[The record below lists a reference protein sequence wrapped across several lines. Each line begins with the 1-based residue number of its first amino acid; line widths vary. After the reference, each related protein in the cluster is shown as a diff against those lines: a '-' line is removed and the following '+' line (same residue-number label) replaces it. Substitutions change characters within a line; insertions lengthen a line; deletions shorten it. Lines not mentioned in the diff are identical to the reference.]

1 MSKRTE
7 RRAAERAAH
16 KANRTTTPAQN
27 PTLAQ
32 AAVQQPAAQPAEA
45 AAETFFTA
53 TASSDPECTTAS
65 ALDEIHNAFNESL
78 KSTQTSEAQI
88 NANRENAKKSTGP
101 TTPEGKAKVSENRRT
116 HGLLGRFKLLPFEDI
131 REYFDLVESV
141 HEEFSP
147 QTDDEFRLANA
158 MIQHHWLIQRA
169 LNLQEDTLMAS
180 YFPDHACEASSNP
193 LTGNQQLDQKKL
205 SLFMRYQAQ
214 HERSYAKARKELKTV
229 QAERAKKQNGFESQ
243 TAKQAANEAKTRLDI
258 ARAEAIEIESE
269 CKKMMEGLV
278 PGATEIGFEQF
289 TRACADAMA
298 RLVHKNQSKTA
309 GSEAE

>member
-1 MSKRTE
+1 MSNRAE
-7 RRAAERAAH
+7 RRAAERAAL
-16 KANRTTTPAQN
+16 KSSRRAQTQASAAPEVKTTSQKMQDLEDLIAATPG
-27 PTLAQ
+27 L
-32 AAVQQPAAQPAEA
+32 AAQR
-45 AAETFFTA
+45 
-53 TASSDPECTTAS
+53 
-65 ALDEIHNAFNESL
+65 DENPSQT
-78 KSTQTSEAQI
+78 TQTTHASEAQI

-101 TTPEGKAKVSENRRT
+101 TSEAGKAKVSENRRT
-116 HGLLGRFKLLPFEDI
+116 HGLLGRFKLLPFEDV
-131 REYFDLVESV
+131 RDYFDLVESV

-158 MIQHHWLIQRA
+158 MIQHYWLIQRA

-180 YFPDHACEASSNP
+180 YFPD
-193 LTGNQQLDQKKL
+193 QQLDQKKL
-205 SLFMRYQAQ
+205 ALFMRYQAQ